1 MKTKKPPRWIS
12 GRGVGR
18 RNGAPAP
25 GILDPEDGKDVV
37 QRRHPEWA
45 EHEIGWRRLMDSLE
59 GGDRFRDAVY
69 GYDRMGLPCRM
80 LFRHEREYPDPK
92 RNPEQTGG
100 GYPGA
105 PNVLVGEGGALALQ
119 MGPFPGMLGAD
130 PASIAG
136 DDIYELRR
144 ARTPVP
150 EWVGDASGTHLAKI
164 YDQEIFRDPDSCP
177 PDLIEW
183 WKDVDGSGTTI
194 DDYFK
199 DTVAPLLTAL
209 GTLDICMD
217 RPPAPP
223 GVEIKSREDEIRFGL
238 DQVVASYILPMN
250 VVWWS
255 NDHAGRY
262 IEVLVRE
269 YVDPS
274 ERMDH
279 DSNGNAI
286 DPEGKGKAADK
297 WRQDYVRFRLWRSG
311 ESILYN
317 FGGDAILER
326 KPHGAGRVPI
336 VRLQALK
343 KHRSKMVG
351 KSFYEAVCN
360 LARAYYNLD
369 SELIL
374 SNVLQATPL
383 LAIPEKLLK
392 GDSTVSVGPEFC
404 LPMVYDQE
412 KGGFTAPVYVS
423 PPQDPADSLRKDKE
437 DFRAAADRAA
447 CLAKPP
453 GADRAGTIAQ
463 SGLSKE
469 IDSRTGQK
477 LLRAI
482 SLCLAKAET
491 FVAELALVVMRGGD
505 LTPEETASIVVG
517 YPTEYDIADITSLM
531 DNTTKFQLILGA
543 AGKAPETEATIIQK
557 MVRQLLLGMD
567 DDEYEAMDAEIEL
580 LVQTQ
585 ATLKEGIHELR
596 AAMVKDASS
605 QRGRGGDINED
616 DPSGQ
621 SGGTSLGATTLA
633 SVS

>member
-1 MKTKKPPRWIS
+1 MKTKKPPAWKS
-12 GRGVGR
+12 GRGTGR
-18 RNGAPAP
+18 RNGAPAAP
-25 GILDPEDGKDVV
+25 LQSVGDGKDIV

-92 RNPEQTGG
+92 KNPEQTGG

-130 PASIAG
+130 PAAIAG

-144 ARTPVP
+144 ARTPIP

-164 YDQEIFRDPDSCP
+164 YDQEIFRDPETCP
-177 PDLIEW
+177 ADLIEW
-183 WKDVDGSGTTI
+183 WTDVDGSGTTI
-194 DDYFK
+194 DDYMK
-199 DTVAPLLTAL
+199 DVVAPLLTVL
-209 GTLDICMD
+209 GTLDICID

-223 GVEIKSREDEIRFGL
+223 GVEIKSKFDEAQWGL

-255 NDHAGRY
+255 NDNAGRY
-262 IEVLVRE
+262 IEVLIRE
-269 YVDPS
+269 YVDPA

-279 DSNGNAI
+279 DEKGNAI
-286 DPEGKGKAADK
+286 DPDGKNEVSQK
-297 WRQDYVRFRLWRSG
+297 WRQDYVRFRLWRADQ
-311 ESILYN
+311 SILYN
-317 FGGDAILER
+317 FGGDEIIEQ
-326 KPHGAGRVPI
+326 KPHGYGRVPI
-336 VRLQALK
+336 IRLKGLT

-351 KSFYEAVCN
+351 KSFYEAVAN

-374 SNVLQATPL
+374 SDILQATPL

-392 GDSTVSVGPEFC
+392 GDSAVSVGPEFC
-404 LPMVYDQE
+404 LPMVYDPE
-412 KGGFTAPVYVS
+412 KGGYTAPVYVS
-423 PPQDPADSLRKDKE
+423 PPKDPADSLRLDKE

-453 GADRAGTIAQ
+453 GAEKAGTIQQ

-469 IDSRTGQK
+469 IDQKTGLK

-482 SLCLAKAET
+482 ALCLAKAET
-491 FVAELALVVMRGGD
+491 FLGELALVVIRGRD
-505 LTPEETASIVVG
+505 LTPEETLSIAVG
-517 YPTEYDIADITSLM
+517 YPTTYDIADASTAL
-531 DNTTKFQLILGA
+531 DNLAKFQLALGA
-543 AGKAPETEATIIQK
+543 AGNAPECEATVLQ
-557 MVRQLLLGMD
+557 MVIRQILLGLD
-567 DDEYEAMDAEIEL
+567 DDEYAALDLEIE
-580 LVQTQ
+580 TSI
-585 ATLKEGIHELR
+585 AAKSTLKEAVHELKG
-596 AAMVKDASS
+596 AMVRDSSS
-605 QRGRGGDINED
+605 QIGRGGDINED

-621 SGGTSLGATTLA
+621 SGGTALGSTTIA
-633 SVS
+633 AVS